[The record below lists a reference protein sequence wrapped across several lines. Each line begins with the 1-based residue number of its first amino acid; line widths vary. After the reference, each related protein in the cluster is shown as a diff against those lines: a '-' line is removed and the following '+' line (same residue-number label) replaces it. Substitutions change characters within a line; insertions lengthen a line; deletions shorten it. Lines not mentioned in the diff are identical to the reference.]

1 MSNQKRA
8 LITGITG
15 QDGWFLSQ
23 ELQAAGRVVLGTSR
37 AGSPTGSIHCIDYDD
52 REAIIA
58 LLEDFQPDEIYHLA
72 CPSQL
77 TDTEEF
83 ESAVLKMSTT
93 TVLTFLRWIAGRSP
107 ATRFFFA
114 GSSEI
119 FGDPVRSPQDE
130 DCPPNPAH
138 PYAVAKLAGQQ
149 LVAAFRA
156 EKSIFACTGILYNH
170 ESHLRRTDFVSRRIT
185 SGVAGIVAGLRE
197 SLEIG
202 NLDACRDWS
211 HASDFARGFRLCLE
225 ADEPRDFV
233 FASGKKRTVKEF
245 CETAFAAVGLDSGK
259 HLVVD
264 KKRFRPDFANPRL
277 GNPAR
282 AEELLGWQ
290 ADRTFQDWVSEMVR
304 KDLELAQRAP

>member
-37 AGSPTGSIHCIDYDD
+37 AGLPTGSIRCIDYDD